1 MPEPGPALSQ
11 ERREEI
17 DRDLLTPMIAKYSD
31 DGPTR
36 ERLRAVI
43 DGSPTFKDGLL
54 FAIDKGAFTGFVQ
67 GDPRGAQAAY
77 DAHSKAIAFPTALLD
92 DPYRATFVLGHE
104 TGHAVDRAING
115 DHVDK
120 VFIPGVKQMLFDP
133 KAPPG
138 PRDYT
143 GLIRDYIA
151 DERRNE
157 SEAHISGFNALSSR
171 LAADHTR
178 ANLAIEDPL
187 ARRAVP
193 PTAADLYAAFP
204 EAMRDFMVVRGEA
217 PDRTVALKPG
227 LTRGDDGRLS
237 LDTGTAPGRNNI
249 EAMKVYFAD
258 RLPSSLGPN
267 GALNYPHKTLLE
279 GLELAHKSERVP
291 DPTDKN
297 YRPHYVVDFDN
308 LGFEVNRGLMRTP
321 MDPRI
326 PSGGD
331 FDKTFLPLLRPNGF
345 ANAVTGAQGL
355 AERRMLEQAT
365 TALEG
370 IDEGRLGVH
379 KGTPA
384 FDQLCAYTARVAGEK
399 GMTAIGCVVPSDKG
413 GLIISDKADPTNS
426 SARLA
431 ALDPAKA
438 NTASGPEH
446 MRMLGEALAPMLL
459 DRHLDRLQQ
468 QQPPKPKQ
476 EGGSSGC
483 VVM

>member
-1 MPEPGPALSQ
+1 MPEPGPALSL

-43 DGSPTFKDGLL
+43 DGSPTLKDGLL
-54 FAIDKGAFTGFVQ
+54 FAIDKGAFTGFAQ

-77 DAHSKAIAFPTALLD
+77 DAHSKAIAFPTTLLD
-92 DPYRATFVLGHE
+92 DPHRATFVLGHE

-115 DHVDK
+115 DHVDD
-120 VFIPGVKQMLFDP
+120 VFIPGAKKLLQDSMVTS
-133 KAPPG
+133 G

-193 PTAADLYAAFP
+193 PTPADLYAALP
-204 EAMRDFMVVRGEA
+204 DTMRDFMVVRGES
-217 PDRTVALKPG
+217 PERTVTLKPG

-237 LDTGTAPGRNNI
+237 LDTGTAPGRDNI

-258 RLPSSLGPN
+258 KLPSSLGPN
-267 GALNYPHKTLLE
+267 GALDYPHKTLFEALE
-279 GLELAHKSERVP
+279 IAHRAEQVP
-291 DPTDKN
+291 APKDAN
-297 YRPHYVVDFDN
+297 YRPHYLVGFDR
-308 LGFEVNRGLMRTP
+308 LGFELNGGLMKMPQT
-321 MDPRI
+321 DRI
-326 PSGGD
+326 SSAGE
-331 FDKTFLPLLRPNGF
+331 FDKTFVPLLRGHDF

-355 AERRMLEQAT
+355 LGRRLLEQAT

-370 IDEGRLGVH
+370 IDQGRLGVQ

-384 FDQLCAYTARVAGEK
+384 FDQLCAYTARVAGENRI
-399 GMTAIGCVVPSDKG
+399 TSIGCVVPSEKG
-413 GLIISDKADPTNS
+413 GLIVCNNADPTD
-426 SARLA
+426 LA
-431 ALDPAKA
+431 AKRVRFDPVEARDA
-438 NTASGPEH
+438 TGPAH
-446 MRMLGEALAPMLL
+446 LQRLSEAVGPMLL
-459 DRHLDRLQQ
+459 QAHLDKQ
-468 QQPPKPKQ
+468 QQPQQPKPKP
-476 EGGSSGC
+476 EGGGC